1 MENRLFKVYF
11 CYRPDI
17 IHTKLTKGFGLSPK
31 EFVCITTADRIAK
44 ISEHYSELWGLIIDP
59 CHTNDKNEYYSAE
72 ELTESKILQEWEGF
86 DVDALLVCVKTGEKF
101 WYKTTRDRNGVDG
114 YQLEPISGNHNAYI
128 KKQNERLERRKAH
141 ADD

>member
-17 IHTKLTKGFGLSPK
+17 MHTNSFGESPK
-31 EFVCITTADRIAK
+31 PFVSFVCITTADRIAK

-59 CHTNDKNEYYSAE
+59 CYTNEKNEYYSAE

-86 DVDALLVCVKTGEKF
+86 DVDALLVCVKTGENF
-101 WYKTTRDRNGVDG
+101 WYRTTRDQNGVDG
-114 YQLEPISGNHNAYI
+114 YQLEPIN
-128 KKQNERLERRKAH
+128 KMK
-141 ADD
+141 D